1 MKKLNVVFNYS
12 GIEFSQEM
20 ENLLKLCYFPII
32 S

>member
-12 GIEFSQEM
+12 GIELSQEM